1 MERRTVALN
10 RPGPRAGA
18 HTDGRGRR
26 DGARAPYDREGR
38 ARRRVWMAR
47 PNLKTSTSDQRE
59 RRRAG
64 AVGAF

>member
-1 MERRTVALN
+1 MERRTVARN

-47 PNLKTSTSDQRE
+47 PNLKNE
-59 RRRAG
+59 H
-64 AVGAF
+64 